1 MIIPLEKDLLLIRR
15 GYSFLLVAKAA
26 ELFVLCIETFEK
38 EICQTVEEG
47 DLIVVSAPEGGDVR
61 QAEILIELVRT
72 YRQPV
77 FVLPKAHPGSARL
90 SMVVSA
96 GPAIFPRC
104 DIVRGTHPEQDVICA
119 SAEFGNLHLSSVPGG
134 VEVFI
139 PGPEENLFSIS
150 KIPALQTG

>member
-1 MIIPLEKDLLLIRR
+1 MKYDIPLEKDLLLIRR
-15 GYSFLLVAKAA
+15 GDSFLLVAKAA

-38 EICQTVEEG
+38 EICQTVEED

-61 QAEILIELVRT
+61 QAEILIELIRT

-77 FVLPKAHPGSARL
+77 FVLPKDHPGSARL

-96 GPAIFPRC
+96 GPCVIPRC

-119 SAEFGNLHLSSVPGG
+119 SEEFGNLQLSSVPDG
-134 VEVFI
+134 VEILV
-139 PGPEENLFSIS
+139 PEPEENLFSIS
-150 KIPALQTG
+150 KIPAL